1 MKKDIWLKPGKE
13 LNTGPSSAASALPS
27 ILPCPHWN
35 GGGLRCLRALAF
47 GLGGGI
53 TPSSPH
59 WTGRE
64 KDKDSVSYNHR
75 VGHRRVGDPD
85 AAAGSYDD
93 HQRVTCAWSKA
104 GKRNRKRRGRV
115 CLSALFFYLTNTLW
129 GYMMQT
135 K

>member
-13 LNTGPSSAASALPS
+13 LNTGAIIGGIGFAIYIALSALE
-27 ILPCPHWN
+27 WR
-35 GGGLRCLRALAF
+35 GLALFAALAF
-47 GLGGGI
+47 GLEAGYAFL
-53 TPSSPH
+53 SALDC
-59 WTGRE
+59 RE
-64 KDKDSVSYNHR
+64 KDKDSVSYNS

-85 AAAGSYDD
+85 AAAGGHDH

-104 GKRNRKRRGRV
+104 GKRNRKRRGWV